1 MYENFLLEIALP
13 NIWEEGTKK
22 YSNIFY
28 TCNWNI
34 KYYLKKIIFMF
45 LILDVAILKIIKKNI
60 KCYFMLSHIIL
71 YTFFTRVPA
80 QLRLFAVLHIL
91 DYAVKVIT

>member
-1 MYENFLLEIALP
+1 
-13 NIWEEGTKK
+13 
-22 YSNIFY
+22 
-28 TCNWNI
+28 
-34 KYYLKKIIFMF
+34 MF

-60 KCYFMLSHIIL
+60 KCCSMFSHVKS

-91 DYAVKVIT
+91 DNAVKVITQRFVILT